1 MNLKFKHR
9 NPDLARSRSTIIT
22 EECLGKYDAVTFDP
36 KTKEQVDVKLKVG
49 EAQTSFFPTSLD
61 DFEPRDYFYVNTEQK
76 DVKAEDLVGKPKGM
90 RQLLFE
96 RGCLESPTAK
106 LTKPEAA
113 KLSGNI

>member
-9 NPDLARSRSTIIT
+9 NPDLARSRSTIIN

-36 KTKEQVDVKLKVG
+36 KTKELERKKKVG

-61 DFEPRDYFYVNTEQK
+61 DFEPRDYYYVNTEQN

-96 RGCLESPTAK
+96 RGCL
-106 LTKPEAA
+106 
-113 KLSGNI
+113 